1 MVRFMHTSDWQL
13 GMTRHYLDT
22 DAQPRFTGDRI
33 RTVRSIL
40 ELARRRDCAFVV
52 VAGDV
57 FEHAN
62 LGRQDIGRALEAM
75 GSQDVPVYL
84 LPGNHDPLG
93 TGSLWSS
100 PSVQDRLPTN
110 VTVLDRTGVWAVTDG
125 VELVAAPWH
134 SKRPDSDPV
143 SGSLTGLSGDGT
155 VRIVVGH
162 GMLEELEPDKTS
174 AVAVRREPLE
184 KALAAGAIH
193 YVALGDRHIRW
204 PQDSHGAIHYSG
216 SHESTSFRETGRG
229 QVLEVDLGGKGSP
242 SVTAH
247 QVGQW
252 QHGVVRRELNGVEDL
267 ESLARDLDAMD
278 PKETTIL
285 RTAFTGSLTV
295 SEHAQLDQILDDR
308 SPLFASLQPWARHTH
323 LAVVPNDDEL
333 AQIQWGGYVQAA
345 LEELKTRA
353 QMPPGE
359 LSAGTLSTSEYDSWP
374 EEDATDGLLPPEP
387 SPPAAHHSAQDAL
400 RLLIRFAG
408 GVKP

>member
-1 MVRFMHTSDWQL
+1 MVRFIHTSDWQL
-13 GMTRHYLDT
+13 GMTRHYLDA
-22 DAQPRFTGDRI
+22 DAQARFTGDRI

-40 ELARRRDCAFVV
+40 ELARRRECAFVV

-57 FEHAN
+57 FEHPN

-75 GSQDVPVYL
+75 GSQDIPVYL

-100 PSVQDRLPTN
+100 PAVADRLPTI
-110 VTVLDRTGVWAVTDG
+110 VTVLDRTGIWPVSDG

-134 SKRPDSDPV
+134 SKRPDADPV
-143 SGSLTGLSGDGT
+143 AGCLDGLRPHDT

-174 AVAVRREPLE
+174 PVRIRRQPLDA
-184 KALAAGAIH
+184 ALADGTIH

-204 PQDSHGAIHYSG
+204 PQDSPGAIQYSG
-216 SHESTSFRETGRG
+216 THESTSFRETGRG
-229 QVLEVDLGGKGSP
+229 QVLEVDLDPGTTP

-247 QVGQW
+247 EVGQW
-252 QHGVVRRELNGVEDL
+252 QHVVVRRELNGVQDL
-267 ESLARDLDAMD
+267 DSLARDLDAMD
-278 PKETTIL
+278 PKENTIV

-295 SEHAQLDQILDDR
+295 SEHARLDQLLDDR
-308 SPLFASLQPWARHTH
+308 TPLFASLQPWLRHTH
-323 LAVVPNDDEL
+323 LAVVPDDDEL
-333 AQIQWGGYVQAA
+333 AQIQWGGYIQAA

-353 QMPPGE
+353 EVSGHE
-359 LSAGTLSTSEYDSWP
+359 AHTNTTRDSDPDLWADEVP
-374 EEDATDGLLPPEP
+374 AEDDLPPEP
-387 SPPAAHHSAQDAL
+387 TPPEGHQSAQDAL

-408 GVKP
+408 GVKS